1 MPAEDGP
8 LNAITVL
15 KTLVDRC
22 RAVLILTSR
31 VGNKSV
37 GHRAK
42 HLTIFA
48 ESQCVMGFL
57 QSAKKLRET
66 ANAKSLENAQLTTN
80 ARPEKGSKPPK
91 NIGNVSIGQR

>member
-15 KTLVDRC
+15 KTLVHRC

-42 HLTIFA
+42 HSTIFA

-66 ANAKSLENAQLTTN
+66 ANAKSLENAQLTN